1 MPKIE
6 MAESKMKQQGW
17 KFIASVAGLNT
28 VNFSDLIEQGYT
40 EAWVYSLT
48 VGWLTLAGP
57 TVPLGAL
64 GENGLTITW
73 GGHYGGVNGGMMG
86 VGLTSN
92 EMTGRYC
99 RGDSADKSSTT
110 TFYLY
115 AR

>member
-17 KFIASVAGLNT
+17 RFITSVAGTNT

-40 EAWVYSLT
+40 EAWVYSDT
-48 VGWLTLAGP
+48 TGFLTLSGP
-57 TVPLGAL
+57 TVPLSAL
-64 GENGLTITW
+64 GNGGLTLVW
-73 GGHYGGVNGGMMG
+73 GGHYGGVNGAMLG
-86 VGLTSN
+86 VRLT
-92 EMTGRYC
+92 TTWIRGAYC
-99 RGDSADKSSTT
+99 RGDSGDKTSAT